1 MVFGIKKKNLPGFLL
16 RWGLTLII
24 CFIIILPLWWIFI
37 SSITPASQLYKTPI
51 DFFPR
56 GANFDSYQKVITQL
70 RIWDKAKSTLII
82 TSVALISSILF
93 GMMAAY
99 AFARFPTRGLQVA
112 NMLLLFSSMIPGIVT
127 ARSAYDFLRAA
138 HLLDTYAGLS
148 IMYTSAILPFSVLI
162 LMNFVQQ
169 IPISI
174 EEAAEVD
181 GTNFLQKLF
190 YVMLPLMMPAIATI
204 AIINF
209 ISCLNDLFTPLFFAN
224 RIETLS
230 IGITTVPRDNTYD
243 VPWDLIS
250 TMGWIIIAPIIVFV
264 LCFEKQIMEGI
275 MAGGVKQ

>member
-209 ISCLNDLFTPLFFAN
+209 ISCLNDLFTPAVLRQPHRDALD
-224 RIETLS
+224 RHHHRA
-230 IGITTVPRDNTYD
+230 PRQHLRRA
-243 VPWDLIS
+243 VGPDLHHGLDHHCAHHRVCA
-250 TMGWIIIAPIIVFV
+250 M
-264 LCFEKQIMEGI
+264 L
-275 MAGGVKQ
+275 